1 MNFNKFLLLVGTESK
16 WYVLDYYE
24 LNILPLLINTSKYHC
39 DFIVEFFFNNSNTPE
54 KSEDEY
60 KNILV
65 GSEKN
70 EKNDKNKKVNQNN
83 ESSDLQQM
91 QMSLSHISSTQKKE
105 KEPVDESYPVYF
117 KHVRINETQLLISFF
132 LADNSPFNL
141 RNAKLKFSAF
151 EKKDKFY
158 SYGNLMNRFIG
169 HLKLI
174 SFTNASNIL
183 ASLFNWTGSTNG
195 PKKKKKDDEEAHRR
209 MLLGKQ
215 SNK

>member
-1 MNFNKFLLLVGTESK
+1 
-16 WYVLDYYE
+16 LDYYE

-39 DFIVEFFFNNSNTPE
+39 DFIIEFFFNNSNTPE

-60 KNILV
+60 KNILI
-65 GSEKN
+65 GGE
-70 EKNDKNKKVNQNN
+70 KNKKNSQNIIKDD
-83 ESSDLQQM
+83 SSDLQQM
-91 QMSLSHISSTQKKE
+91 QMSQLSHISSPQKKDEKNTKE
-105 KEPVDESYPVYF
+105 KEPVEESYPVYF

-151 EKKDKFY
+151 EKKEKFY
-158 SYGNLMNRFIG
+158 SYGVLLSRFIG

-183 ASLFNWTGSTNG
+183 ASLFNWTGATNS
-195 PKKKKKDDEEAHRR
+195 PKKKKKR
-209 MLLGKQ
+209 
-215 SNK
+215 